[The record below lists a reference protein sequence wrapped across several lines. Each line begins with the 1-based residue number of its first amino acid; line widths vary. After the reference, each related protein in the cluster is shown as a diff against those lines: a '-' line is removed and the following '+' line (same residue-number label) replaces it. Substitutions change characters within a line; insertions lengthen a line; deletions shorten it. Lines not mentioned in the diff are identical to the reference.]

1 MKAFNLKTILIL
13 IIFILT
19 PLTNVHAADYN
30 EVTYDDLLSELKSKT
45 TKIQTKNMS
54 SFDDITI
61 HAGIGYI
68 NSFTQLSYEGS
79 QFIRYQNG
87 IQLAMGVD
95 LFSPFWYA
103 EGVFRN
109 FGVTEY
115 QQEEL
120 SLREFDLKIG
130 FKNQLRGPIYLNI
143 GTGLANRYLN
153 YSDQSKQIKFN
164 SSSPNWIVTAGI
176 YGQLFKMM
184 SLGIELG
191 AKNAVI
197 PRTYDK
203 GSFDFTLRLNTTL

>member
-1 MKAFNLKTILIL
+1 MKTQIIKIISFFVIITTMHATI
-13 IIFILT
+13 
-19 PLTNVHAADYN
+19 VQAADYN
-30 EVTYDDLLSELKSKT
+30 EVTYDDLLSELRSKT
-45 TKIQTKNMS
+45 NKIQAKSFS

-79 QFIRYQNG
+79 QFVRYQNG

-120 SLREFDLKIG
+120 SLREFDLKLG

-153 YSDQSKQIKFN
+153 FSDSSKQIKFN
-164 SSSPNWIVTAGI
+164 SSSPNWIITAGI
-176 YGQLFKMM
+176 YGQLFKML
-184 SLGIELG
+184 SLGVELG

-197 PRTYDK
+197 PKTYDK
-203 GSFDFTLRLNTTL
+203 GSFDFTLRLSTSL

>member
-1 MKAFNLKTILIL
+1 MKAFTYKKILIAFVL
-13 IIFILT
+13 LLT
-19 PLTNVHAADYN
+19 QQTNVQAADYN

-45 TKIQTKNMS
+45 TKIQTKNSS

-120 SLREFDLKIG
+120 SLREFDLKMG
-130 FKNQLRGPIYLNI
+130 FKNQLRGPLYLNI

-153 YSDQSKQIKFN
+153 YHDQNKNIKFN
-164 SSSPNWIVTAGI
+164 SSSPNWIVTAGL

-184 SLGIELG
+184 SLGVELG

-197 PRTYDK
+197 PKTYDK
-203 GSFDFTLRLNTTL
+203 GSFDFTIRLNTSL

>member
-1 MKAFNLKTILIL
+1 MKTQIIKIISFFVIITTIHATI
-13 IIFILT
+13 
-19 PLTNVHAADYN
+19 VQAADYN
-30 EVTYDDLLSELKSKT
+30 EVTYDDLLSELRSKT
-45 TKIQTKNMS
+45 NKIQAKNFS

-79 QFIRYQNG
+79 QFVRYQNG

-120 SLREFDLKIG
+120 SLREFDLKLG

-153 YSDQSKQIKFN
+153 FSDSSKQIKFN
-164 SSSPNWIVTAGI
+164 SSSPNWIITAGI
-176 YGQLFKMM
+176 YGQLFKML
-184 SLGIELG
+184 SLGVELG

-197 PRTYDK
+197 PKTYDK
-203 GSFDFTLRLNTTL
+203 GSFDFTLRLSTSL